1 MNMQT
6 EEVRS
11 VPAQTEERARA
22 YYREGLNCAECVFLA
37 FLDTHETELP
47 RDVLR
52 LASGFGGGIG
62 HTKNICGAVTGAI
75 LALGTQKGRD
85 PFEKDLPRERSLAL
99 RQEVYP
105 RFAALIN
112 EIEAKYGTLI
122 CAELTAQYTN
132 GDAVARRKSCREII
146 GYCAELAARHAEK
159 P

>member
-1 MNMQT
+1 MSIETEEIRSIPEQT
-6 EEVRS
+6 E
-11 VPAQTEERARA
+11 AKARA
-22 YYREGLNCAECVFLA
+22 YYREGLNCAECVFLS

-47 RDVLR
+47 RDILR

-62 HTKNICGAVTGAI
+62 HTKNICGAITGAL

-85 PFEKDLPRERSLAL
+85 PFEKESPKERMLEL

-112 EIEAKYGTLI
+112 EIEAHYGTTL
-122 CAELTAQYTN
+122 CAELTAQHTDF
-132 GDAVARRKSCREII
+132 DAQARKKSCQEII
-146 GYCAELAARHAEK
+146 AYCASLAAQHAEK

>member
-1 MNMQT
+1 MSIQT
-6 EEVRS
+6 EEVPS
-11 VPAQTEERARA
+11 IAEQTEEKARA
-22 YYREGLNCAECVFLA
+22 YYREGLNCAECVFLS

-47 RDVLR
+47 REVLR

-85 PFEKDLPRERSLAL
+85 PFEKDSPKERTLAL

-112 EIEAKYGTLI
+112 EIEAHYGTLL
-122 CAELTAQYTN
+122 CADLTAQHTDF
-132 GDAVARRKSCREII
+132 DAPARKKSCREII
-146 GYCAELAARHAEK
+146 AYCASLAAKHAEK
-159 P
+159 S